1 METIAQ
7 PTALF
12 YYTLVLHVTLTFTS
26 AFQHISWMSNRFV
39 EICKPHDI
47 ISPKI
52 TLMTHIDKDRSIEVH
67 LSSTCISDQVK
78 WGNPPYL
85 ALLTEPDAC
94 SSIKRME
101 ETLQAIETAT
111 FDGGVNLV
119 VVRVPEDEG
128 GDDIL
133 RERKMTLLQKLAD
146 LKEGRLIDQQGIQ
159 KNLDNN
165 DDRIGGFYLVIN
177 NDLDLAIEAISQN
190 VSLDGIH
197 VKERN
202 ASKIPIIRKMLQNAA
217 ARSKSTNNSSTESM
231 ESNNFII
238 GTSCHSIQSA
248 IMSYRLQPQGP
259 DYLFVGTCYL
269 TQSHPEKTSIDQLE
283 GPTLPGKVKKELESL
298 RSSSLQSIPP
308 SVPKIFAIGGIDE
321 RNCFEPVSKHGADGV
336 ATIRAVMQAEDP
348 RAVVRSMI
356 RLMK

>member
-1 METIAQ
+1 MAQ
-7 PTALF
+7 PTLLV
-12 YYTLVLHVTLTFTS
+12 YYTLALNVTLTFTS
-26 AFQHISWMSNRFV
+26 AFQHISWMSNRFI
-39 EICKPHDI
+39 EIRNCDGV
-47 ISPKI
+47 ISHKI
-52 TLMTHIDKDRSIEVH
+52 ARMNHRDKDYSIEMS
-67 LSSTCISDQVK
+67 LCSSCISDQMK

-94 SSIKRME
+94 SSFKRME
-101 ETLQAIETAT
+101 ETLHAIETAT

-119 VVRVPEDEG
+119 VVRVPEDG

-133 RERKMTLLQKLAD
+133 RERKMTLLQKLAE
-146 LKEGRLIDQQGIQ
+146 LKEERLIDQQGIQ
-159 KNLDNN
+159 N
-165 DDRIGGFYLVIN
+165 DDRKGFFYVVIN

-202 ASKIPIIRKMLQNAA
+202 ASEIPMIRKILHDAA
-217 ARSKSTNNSSTESM
+217 ETSKSTNNRSTESM
-231 ESNNFII
+231 KINYFII

-248 IMSYRLQPQGP
+248 IKFYTLQPQGP

-283 GPTLPGKVKKELESL
+283 GPTLPGKVKKELETL
-298 RSSSLQSIPP
+298 KSSSLESIHP

-321 RNCFEPVSKHGADGV
+321 INCFEPVVKHGADGV

-356 RLMK
+356 RLMQ